1 MIQQTA
7 KEKTAIIV
15 LPKEWAN
22 TAAVLINE
30 GRPSQSTG
38 DVHMFIAPF
47 DEMDDKGVWLK
58 EIVSHQLTKDRS
70 PVTITVMIPW
80 SVILALAIVDEDH
93 GKLPL
98 GFTAPDQAPTP

>member
-1 MIQQTA
+1 MIQEMA
-7 KEKTAIIV
+7 KEKTAIIM
-15 LPKEWAN
+15 LPKAWAN

-47 DEMDDKGVWLK
+47 LETDDKGVWLK
-58 EIVSHQLTKDRS
+58 EIVSHQLTEDRS
-70 PVTITVMIPW
+70 AVTMTVMIPW
-80 SVILALAIVDEDH
+80 SAILALAIVDEVH

-98 GFTAPDQAPTP
+98 GFTAPDQTPTP